1 MSNEDLLQRVA
12 ALEKWN
18 MEHERRINKS
28 EEMTVEMHRMV
39 SSVDNL
45 SREVKSLGERQD
57 KMLETIKGSLKT
69 HGERTGE
76 LEKFRETHALIASKH
91 GDRLRELEGF
101 VEAQKTKGT
110 RFLGSIAEKVAW
122 VVAGAVVMYALY
134 QLGLG

>member
-1 MSNEDLLQRVA
+1 MNSEDLLQRIA
-12 ALEKWN
+12 KLE
-18 MEHERRINKS
+18 MENAGHERRINKS

-57 KMLETIKGSLKT
+57 RMIETIKGSLKT
-69 HGERTGE
+69 QGERTGE
-76 LEKFRETHALIASKH
+76 LEKFREAHAIIASKH

-110 RFLGSIAEKVAW
+110 KFLGSIAEKVAW
-122 VVAGAVVMYALY
+122 VVAGAVAMYALY